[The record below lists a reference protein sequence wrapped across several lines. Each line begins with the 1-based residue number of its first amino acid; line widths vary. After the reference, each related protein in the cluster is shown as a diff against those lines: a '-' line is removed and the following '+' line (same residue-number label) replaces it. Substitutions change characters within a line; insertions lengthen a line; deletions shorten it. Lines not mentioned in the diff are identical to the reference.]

1 MLRTM
6 VSVIALAVLALAASA
21 GHAADVKI
29 GINVGIPA
37 PPVVVVAPPQVVL
50 APPPLVL
57 APPSLV
63 IVAGT
68 PVHHVPSASFNLFVY
83 NGRYYSHHNGGW
95 FVAAGPRAPWA
106 AIAIERVPRPV
117 LGVPVKHY
125 KIPPGHAK
133 KAGPHGGGFCPPG
146 QAKKGRC

>member
-1 MLRTM
+1 MSRTM
-6 VSVIALAVLALAASA
+6 VSVVALAVLALAASA
-21 GHAADVKI
+21 AHAADVKI

-37 PPVVVVAPPQVVL
+37 PPVVIAPPPVVL

-57 APPSLV
+57 APPPLV

-83 NGRYYSHHNGGW
+83 NGHYYSHHNGGW
-95 FVAAGPRAPWA
+95 FVAAGPRAPWT
-106 AIAIERVPRPV
+106 AIAIGRVPKPV
-117 LGVPVKHY
+117 RGVPVKHY

-133 KAGPHGGGFCPPG
+133 KKAHPHGGGFCPPG
-146 QAKKGRC
+146 LAKQGRC

>member
-6 VSVIALAVLALAASA
+6 VSVVALAVLALAASA
-21 GHAADVKI
+21 SHAADVKI
-29 GINVGIPA
+29 GINIGVPA
-37 PPVVVVAPPQVVL
+37 PPPLVV

-57 APPSLV
+57 APPPLV
-63 IVAGT
+63 VVAGT

-83 NGRYYSHHNGGW
+83 DGRYYSHHNGGW
-95 FVAAGPRAPWA
+95 FVAAGPRAPWT

-117 LGVPVKHY
+117 LAVPVKHY
-125 KIPPGHAK
+125 KIRPGHAR
-133 KAGPHGGGFCPPG
+133 KAEPHGGGFCPPG